1 IRRFVDDIGGK
12 SSMALPAMDKASRKR
27 VHELAA
33 AFGLSSQSKGNGL
46 RRYTTLMNTMRT
58 RIVKEGRV
66 KAIMK
71 RFGNT
76 FDRAYDRKNGGDSK
90 GRLPTHREGDE
101 VGKEAPKIGESNIGF
116 RMLAS
121 MGWSDGDR
129 IG

>member
-1 IRRFVDDIGGK
+1 
-12 SSMALPAMDKASRKR
+12 
-27 VHELAA
+27 
-33 AFGLSSQSKGNGL
+33 
-46 RRYTTLMNTMRT
+46 MNTMRT

-129 IG
+129 IGGNASVGIEAPVTVIIPNSELGLGATP